1 MKRGFFFAF
10 ICASIVG
17 LVSLAM
23 VSASFLR
30 PDVFRSY
37 LLGGR
42 FSPSSSAEEA
52 IRTNAEIVESA
63 NHGVVTVLAIRTTTN
78 FENPA
83 SGSPASSVQRG
94 AGTGIIIDPDGYI
107 VTNEH
112 VIKDAQRIR
121 IKLDDGRDL
130 DAVVKGY
137 DRATDLALLKIDA
150 EGLKPLSFG
159 DSDVLRVGDPVIA
172 IGNPVEYERTVTAG
186 IVSAKGRK
194 VYGKDPFEDFIQT
207 DAAINRGNSGGPLLN
222 QSGEVIGVN
231 TVIRTDASGISFAVP
246 SNVVNRVITQLRI
259 FGHVSRGYLGLSP
272 VNISPEYREGLG
284 LGSIKGVLVAD
295 VAADLPAAR
304 AGIRAYDVI
313 THFDGR
319 EIRHADD
326 FFACVANSAPQRMV
340 ELDVIRGGEHLTF
353 HATLDRRPI
362 ADDSS
367 MPVAKPVADRLS
379 RQTERSLGFSVLE
392 NTHQVLQ
399 DLRVGGKIEAVS
411 GGVVVSEI
419 DPLSLAAESRLS
431 VGNIIVEANRRPIRD
446 LEDFQQVVSTLKPGS
461 VLVIRFTPPDAQAY
475 SMAAIRLG
483 AR

>member
-10 ICASIVG
+10 CCALIVG
-17 LVSLAM
+17 LISLAM

-30 PDVFRSY
+30 PDLFRSY
-37 LLGGR
+37 LVGENLRTTPTAG
-42 FSPSSSAEEA
+42 EA
-52 IRTNAEIVESA
+52 IHANAEIVDAA
-63 NHGVVTVLAIRTTTN
+63 NHGVVTVLAIRATTN

-83 SGSPASSVQRG
+83 AGSPAAVQRG
-94 AGTGIIIDPDGYI
+94 AGTGIIIDRDGYI
-107 VTNEH
+107 ITNEH

-121 IKLDDGRDL
+121 IKLDDGRDF

-137 DRATDLALLKIDA
+137 DRATDLALLKIEAD
-150 EGLKPLSFG
+150 GLKPLAFG
-159 DSDVLRVGDPVIA
+159 DSDILRVGDPVIA

-259 FGHVSRGYLGLSP
+259 YGHVSRGYLGLTP
-272 VNISPEYREGLG
+272 VNLTQEFRDGLG
-284 LGSIKGVLVAD
+284 LGAVKGVLVAD
-295 VAADLPAAR
+295 VAVDLPAAR
-304 AGIRAYDVI
+304 AGIKAYDII

-319 EIRHADD
+319 AIRHADD

-362 ADDSS
+362 PEEPSA
-367 MPVAKPVADRLS
+367 PETKPAADRLS
-379 RQTERSLGFSVLE
+379 RQTERTLGFSVLE
-392 NTHQVLQ
+392 NTQQVLQ
-399 DLRVGGKIEAVS
+399 ELRIGGKLETVS

-431 VGNIIVEANRRPIRD
+431 VGHIIVEANRQPIRN
-446 LEDFQQVVSTLKPGS
+446 LEDFQRVVSTLKPGS
-461 VLVIRFTPPDAQAY
+461 ALVIRFTPPDAEAY